1 MIEGITK
8 APRRSLYYNSMLTNL
23 LQWKD
28 DNHPRRKEY
37 ENIVSM
43 ATANML
49 FVNDVLCGI
58 IVDLG
63 QDLKQDG
70 LLKREVK
77 MLYNKLTA
85 ERSKYEKI
93 INRST
98 GAECM
103 DDFADQQE
111 TFYDGIK
118 HDLQVAYYTVKREC
132 DRLRVPASASMTRLH
147 QCRLVCRAA
156 LDICQV
162 WEERMHSILPD
173 KYSCYT
179 IHGLRP
185 EGMYGYIRK
194 LHTLL
199 FTPYLQ
205 RFGEEEVGDMSMQ
218 ADEILL
224 KKLVDTKLI
233 HHAATYKTVQESA

>member
-1 MIEGITK
+1 MINGINQ
-8 APRRSLYYNSMLTNL
+8 APRRSLYYSSMLNNL
-23 LQWKD
+23 QQWKD
-28 DNHPRRKEY
+28 DTHPRRQEY
-37 ENIVSM
+37 ENIISM

-77 MLYNKLTA
+77 MLYNQLTA

-103 DDFADQQE
+103 DQFADQQE
-111 TFYDGIK
+111 QFYDGVK
-118 HDLQVAYYTVKREC
+118 HDLQVAYYTVKSEC
-132 DRLRVPASASMTRLH
+132 DRLKVPASSSMTRLH
-147 QCRLVCRAA
+147 QCRLVSRAA
-156 LDICQV
+156 LDICDV
-162 WEERMHSILPD
+162 WEERMHSYLPE
-173 KYSCYT
+173 KLSSYS
-179 IHGLRP
+179 IHNLRP

-199 FTPYLQ
+199 FTPYLKK
-205 RFGEEEVGDMSMQ
+205 FGEEEVTDMSMK

-233 HHAATYKTVQESA
+233 YNAATYTGEESA